1 LLNEEK
7 KALHNEVREFVKN
20 NVPSKM
26 VRDMDLSLMETGRPF
41 VEMAGKRNQ
50 YPSKEGMRLVKKSKI

>member
-1 LLNEEK
+1 LNEEK